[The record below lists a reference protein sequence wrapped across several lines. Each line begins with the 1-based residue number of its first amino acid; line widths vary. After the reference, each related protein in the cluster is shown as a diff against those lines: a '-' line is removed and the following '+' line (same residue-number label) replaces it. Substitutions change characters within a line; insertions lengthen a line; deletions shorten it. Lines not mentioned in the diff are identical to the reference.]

1 MFHGSSPN
9 STSSCRMAQFMKAYP
24 RSKTLSHSSRGGN
37 ESVINHMRGSEDNC
51 SVYSC
56 LIIDASV
63 VDQIN
68 CNTLSICIWFDN
80 FNTSLLYL
88 SISEPSLLP
97 VSLEKRQLVKDISS
111 SLQASTSSSSS
122 PTRVQLL
129 TDVDVDVRTDVAIG
143 GNHTSL
149 VPTERCIRRAEAL
162 RRELVKAGSLDCVT
176 SLGRQLFCL
185 DVLG

>member
-1 MFHGSSPN
+1 M
-9 STSSCRMAQFMKAYP
+9 
-24 RSKTLSHSSRGGN
+24 
-37 ESVINHMRGSEDNC
+37 
-51 SVYSC
+51 
-56 LIIDASV
+56 
-63 VDQIN
+63 
-68 CNTLSICIWFDN
+68 
-80 FNTSLLYL
+80 

-111 SLQASTSSSSS
+111 SSEASTSSSSS

-129 TDVDVDVRTDVAIG
+129 TDVHVDVRTDVDVDVRTDVDVDVRTDVDVDIRTDVDVDERTDVDVDVRTDVDKDVRTDVAIG

>member
-1 MFHGSSPN
+1 M
-9 STSSCRMAQFMKAYP
+9 
-24 RSKTLSHSSRGGN
+24 
-37 ESVINHMRGSEDNC
+37 
-51 SVYSC
+51 
-56 LIIDASV
+56 
-63 VDQIN
+63 
-68 CNTLSICIWFDN
+68 
-80 FNTSLLYL
+80 

-97 VSLEKRQLVKDISS
+97 VSVEKRQLVKDISS
-111 SLQASTSSSSS
+111 SSKASTSSSSS

-129 TDVDVDVRTDVAIG
+129 TDVDVDVRTDVDVDVRTDVDVDVRTDVAIG

>member
-1 MFHGSSPN
+1 M
-9 STSSCRMAQFMKAYP
+9 
-24 RSKTLSHSSRGGN
+24 
-37 ESVINHMRGSEDNC
+37 
-51 SVYSC
+51 
-56 LIIDASV
+56 
-63 VDQIN
+63 
-68 CNTLSICIWFDN
+68 
-80 FNTSLLYL
+80 

-97 VSLEKRQLVKDISS
+97 VSVEKKQLVMDISS
-111 SLQASTSSSSS
+111 SSEASTSSSSS

-129 TDVDVDVRTDVAIG
+129 TDVHVDVRTDVDVDVRTDVAIG
-143 GNHTSL
+143 GNDTSL

>member
-1 MFHGSSPN
+1 M
-9 STSSCRMAQFMKAYP
+9 
-24 RSKTLSHSSRGGN
+24 
-37 ESVINHMRGSEDNC
+37 
-51 SVYSC
+51 
-56 LIIDASV
+56 
-63 VDQIN
+63 
-68 CNTLSICIWFDN
+68 
-80 FNTSLLYL
+80 

-129 TDVDVDVRTDVAIG
+129 TDAHVDVRTGVDVRTDVDVDERTDVDVDVRTDVHVDVRTDVDKDVRTDVAIG